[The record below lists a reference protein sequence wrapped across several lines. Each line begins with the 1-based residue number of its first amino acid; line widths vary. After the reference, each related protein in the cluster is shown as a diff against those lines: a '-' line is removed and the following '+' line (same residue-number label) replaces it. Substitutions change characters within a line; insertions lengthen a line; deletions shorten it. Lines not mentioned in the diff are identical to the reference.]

1 MATGTS
7 PPPPVR
13 QPSQAALP
21 PADAP
26 LSDGRRK
33 AAILLLALGEQAA
46 AKLCAELSDRDITNL
61 AIGFADLGR
70 LDASEVEKLIDEFA
84 THVSLSLAA

>member
-1 MATGTS
+1 MATGTQ
-7 PPPPVR
+7 PP
-13 QPSQAALP
+13 SAARPHSAGSLA

-33 AAILLLALGEQAA
+33 AAILLLALGEHAA

>member
-1 MATGTS
+1 MATRAT
-7 PPPPVR
+7 PP
-13 QPSQAALP
+13 QASRPQSAAARP

-33 AAILLLALGEQAA
+33 AAILLLALGEHAA

>member
-1 MATGTS
+1 MAPRTS
-7 PPPPVR
+7 L
-13 QPSQAALP
+13 QPTQTPKEAFKG

-33 AAILLLALGEQAA
+33 AAILLLALGEHAA

-70 LDASEVEKLIDEFA
+70 LDAGEVEALIDEFA

>member
-1 MATGTS
+1 
-7 PPPPVR
+7 
-13 QPSQAALP
+13 
-21 PADAP
+21 
-26 LSDGRRK
+26 
-33 AAILLLALGEQAA
+33 LGEHAA

>member
-1 MATGTS
+1 MATRAQ
-7 PPPPVR
+7 PPSASRP
-13 QPSQAALP
+13 QPAASLA

-33 AAILLLALGEQAA
+33 AAILLLALGEHAA

>member
-1 MATGTS
+1 MATRAT
-7 PPPPVR
+7 PPQAS
-13 QPSQAALP
+13 QPKSAAARP

-33 AAILLLALGEQAA
+33 AAILLLALGEHAA

>member
-1 MATGTS
+1 MASRAS
-7 PPPPVR
+7 PPPASRP
-13 QPSQAALP
+13 QPDAALP

-26 LSDGRRK
+26 HSDGRRK
-33 AAILLLALGEQAA
+33 AAILLLALGEHSA

-70 LDASEVEKLIDEFA
+70 LDAEEVEKLIEEFA